1 MPQHA
6 DERPT
11 PRPVRPAFAAR
22 RKKQGLD
29 IPGAWQ
35 TWSRA
40 ELTGKGW
47 TSRRITAA
55 VRSGR
60 LVRARENVYLAADV
74 DADCA
79 DACRIGG
86 RLTCVSELA
95 RWGVFAL
102 DAAALHVEVPA
113 TSSRLRTTTR
123 TVRVHWSR
131 RAEDGW
137 ACVDIVEALVQAV
150 TCQPVRAA
158 VATLDSALHLGLIGD
173 EELDEVF
180 AALPRRLRVL
190 RRHLDRRAESG
201 AESMMRLILR
211 RMGCRV
217 ESQRKIPGVGR
228 VDFLVDGWL
237 IVECDSEAHH
247 SGWEQQKKD
256 RRRDQAAAARGF
268 VTYRA
273 LAEDIFWHP
282 EAAMAAIRGLRAARA
297 VA

>member
-1 MPQHA
+1 M
-6 DERPT
+6 RS
-11 PRPVRPAFAAR
+11 AFVAR
-22 RKKQGLD
+22 RKKEGKD
-29 IPGAWQ
+29 VPRSWP
-35 TWSRA
+35 TSSRA
-40 ELTGKGW
+40 ELRGAGW
-47 TSRRITAA
+47 TSRELTSA
-55 VRSGR
+55 VRSGA

-79 DACRIGG
+79 DACAVGG
-86 RLTCVSELA
+86 RLTCVSELK
-95 RWGVFAL
+95 RWGVFVL
-102 DAAALHVEVPA
+102 DGAALHIEVPA
-113 TSSRLRTTTR
+113 TSSRLRDTMR
-123 TVRVHWSR
+123 TVRLHWSR
-131 RAEDGW
+131 RIPNGW
-137 ACVDIVEALVQAV
+137 ACVDIVDALVESV

-158 VATLDSALHLGLIGD
+158 VATLDSALYLGLIGD

-201 AESMMRLILR
+201 AESLMRLMLLR
-211 RMGCRV
+211 LGCHV

-256 RRRDQAAAARGF
+256 RRRDQAAAAGGF

-282 EAAMAAIRGLRAARA
+282 EDALAAIRGLLAARPSA
-297 VA
+297 